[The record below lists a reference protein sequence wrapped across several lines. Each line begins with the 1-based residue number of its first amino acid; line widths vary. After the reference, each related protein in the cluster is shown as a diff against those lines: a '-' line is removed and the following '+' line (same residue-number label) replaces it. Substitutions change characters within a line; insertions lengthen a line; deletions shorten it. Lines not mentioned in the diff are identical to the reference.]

1 MHGISGTYSVPLSEE
16 TSKDPTEVLILGSS
30 GSWVLNLP
38 KELHK
43 HQVEIETLLGRVFS
57 GKQSHENFMLAK
69 QMTMNWC
76 LSKYRKMGLNPDD
89 TEWL

>member
-1 MHGISGTYSVPLSEE
+1 MQGISGTYSVPVADE
-16 TSKDPTEVLILGSS
+16 TTKSPTDVLILSNS
-30 GSWVLNLP
+30 GAWTLNLP
-38 KELHK
+38 KELHQ
-43 HQVEIETLLGRVFS
+43 HQVEIENLLGRVFA

-76 LSKYRKMGLNPDD
+76 LSKYRTMGLNPDD